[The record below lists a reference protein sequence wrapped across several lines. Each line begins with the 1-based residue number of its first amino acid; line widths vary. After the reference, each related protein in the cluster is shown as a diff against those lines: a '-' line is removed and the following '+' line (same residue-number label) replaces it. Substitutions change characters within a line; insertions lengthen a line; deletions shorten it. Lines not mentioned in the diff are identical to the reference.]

1 VIFIKNKMLK
11 PTIISI
17 SMATVMA
24 GAAISPALGVI
35 AKAFPE
41 ASSTMIKLILTAPAL
56 TIIPFTFLTSYLTTK
71 FSKRTIVLFGLLI
84 YLIGGIGPQFMPTIE
99 LLVLFRLV
107 LGAGVGILMPLS
119 ESLIYD
125 YFTGIERTKMMGY
138 NAGFSNFGGIVTM
151 LLAGGLA
158 TFGWQLPFNVYLLG
172 LVIFVLVFFYLPK
185 GGIQQPPQ
193 NEKKL
198 KIPLAVYGY
207 SLAMGVIMLAYYA
220 VATNI
225 ALYLEQTNLGGPA
238 LAGVVVSFV
247 TIGGMVTS
255 LLLVQIESILTQF
268 LIPVMLLAMGISFSV
283 MSFTNSVLLLMI
295 SVCFIGFAQGALFPV
310 LTMKTLNTVKLHQT
324 DKAIAVSTAFI
335 FSGQFLSPLVLD
347 SICKLANQTAIRFQ
361 FGVLSVGVLISAVIV
376 FFFVKDRPSTLL
388 HEQTEKKSD

>member
-1 VIFIKNKMLK
+1 MLK
-11 PTIISI
+11 PAIISI

-41 ASSTMIKLILTAPAL
+41 ASPTMIKLILTAPAF

-71 FSKRTIVLFGLLI
+71 LPKRTIVMIGLVI

-99 LLVLFRLV
+99 LLILFRLV
-107 LGAGVGILMPLS
+107 LGAGVGVLMPLS

-138 NAGFSNFGGIVTM
+138 NAGFSNFGGIITM

-158 TFGWQLPFNVYLLG
+158 TLGWQLPFYVYLLG
-172 LVIFVLVFFYLPK
+172 LIIFVLVFFYLPK
-185 GGIQQPPQ
+185 GEIQQPPQ
-193 NEKKL
+193 HEKKL

-207 SLAMGVIMLAYYA
+207 SLAMGAIMLAHYA
-220 VATNI
+220 VATNM

-238 LAGVVVSFV
+238 LAGAVVSFV
-247 TIGGMVTS
+247 TIGGMITS
-255 LLLVQIESILTQF
+255 LLLVQIESILKKF
-268 LIPVMLLAMGISFSV
+268 LIPAMLLAMGLSFSF
-283 MSFTNSVLLLMI
+283 MSFTNSVPLLMI
-295 SVCFIGFAQGALFPV
+295 SVCFIGFAQGALFPT
-310 LTMKTLNTVKLHQT
+310 LTMKALNIVKIHQT

-347 SICKLANQTAIRFQ
+347 SICKIANQTAIRFQ
-361 FGVLSVGVLISAVIV
+361 FGVLSVCILISVVII
-376 FFFVKDRPSTLL
+376 FFFVKDRPSTQL
-388 HEQTEKKSD
+388 HGETKK

>member
-1 VIFIKNKMLK
+1 MLK

-35 AKAFPE
+35 AKAFPD
-41 ASSTMIKLILTAPAL
+41 ASPTMIKLILTAPAL
-56 TIIPFTFLTSYLTTK
+56 SIIPFTFLTSYLTTK
-71 FSKRTIVLFGLLI
+71 LSKRTIVLFGLVI

-99 LLVLFRLV
+99 LLILFRLV
-107 LGAGVGILMPLS
+107 LGAGVGVLMPLS

-138 NAGFSNFGGIVTM
+138 NAGFSNFGGIITM

-158 TFGWQLPFNVYLLG
+158 TLGWQLPFYVYLLG

-185 GGIQQPPQ
+185 EEIRKPPQ
-193 NEKKL
+193 HEKKL
-198 KIPLAVYGY
+198 KIPLTVYGY
-207 SLAMGVIMLAYYA
+207 SLGMGAIMLAHYA
-220 VATNI
+220 VATNM
-225 ALYLEQTNLGGPA
+225 ALYLEQTSLGGPA
-238 LAGVVVSFV
+238 LAGAVISFV

-255 LLLVQIESILTQF
+255 LLLVQIESILNRF
-268 LIPVMLLAMGISFSV
+268 LIPVMLLAMGLSFSF
-283 MSFTNSVLLLMI
+283 MSFTNSVPVLMT
-295 SVCFIGFAQGALFPV
+295 SVCFIGFAQGALFPT
-310 LTMKTLNTVKLHQT
+310 LTIKILNRVKIHQT

-347 SICKLANQTAIRFQ
+347 GIGKIANQTAIRFQ
-361 FGVLSVGVLISAVIV
+361 FGVLSVCILISVVII
-376 FFFVKDRPSTLL
+376 FFFVKDRPNTQL
-388 HEQTEKKSD
+388 HEETEKTSA